1 MKKIMMVLL
10 LVAALVLSLLAGC
23 GKSDVVTAEKAQE
36 IVVAHAGAD
45 GKPVTDVHLHIQE
58 NDAGEVCYSVQVTV
72 ELKTYTY
79 LVHGVTGE
87 ILSITEGKGV
97 RISHYLAAKLAQGA
111 IALALCEGYLYFFHP
126 ALSPAASVPTMAFS
140 AHVPSLVILALL
152 AVGILLPCKSKA
164 K

>member
-23 GKSDVVTAEKAQE
+23 GKNDVVTAEKAQE

-79 LVHGVTGE
+79 LVHGITGE
-87 ILSITEGKGV
+87 ILSITEGGH
-97 RISHYLAAKLAQGA
+97 SH
-111 IALALCEGYLYFFHP
+111 
-126 ALSPAASVPTMAFS
+126 
-140 AHVPSLVILALL
+140 
-152 AVGILLPCKSKA
+152 
-164 K
+164 